1 MDKEKIVMKAKKLTA
16 RERRLSRETTSVSCE
31 SVGLDPAVYHAALRY
46 LFDRPVPEKGGQ
58 EWYWDIDEPEFEATP
73 LQWTH
78 IQTVLFANAGNDLAL
93 YSDDQVGMG
102 LNHVMSNNAGDIP
115 HMVNDSTVPLADAMR
130 MMRALPTLW
139 RDYLGPRLSTAEP
152 STIGSRS
159 DRLYFVSYMWFDVWP
174 TFWNAKHIPEWQ
186 DAMWRVFCEML
197 AMPFREAQVSALH
210 GIGHEGTRLNRSK
223 ELQAHMDAFIR
234 QVKNDDELKTYAQ
247 AAARGMVQ

>member
-1 MDKEKIVMKAKKLTA
+1 MKAKKLTA

-46 LFDRPVPEKGGQ
+46 LFDRPLPEEGGQ
-58 EWYWDIDEPEFEATP
+58 EWYWDIDEPAFDATP

-78 IQTVLFANAGNDLAL
+78 IQTVLFANAGTDLAP

-115 HMVNDSTVPLADAMR
+115 HMVNDPSVPLPDAMR
-130 MMRALPTLW
+130 MVRALPTLW
-139 RDYLGPRLSTAEP
+139 RDCLGPRLGDAGHSE
-152 STIGSRS
+152 IGSRNG
-159 DRLYFVSYMWFDVWP
+159 RLYFVSYMWFDVWP
-174 TFWNAKHIPEWQ
+174 TFWCAKDIPEWQ
-186 DAMWRVFCEML
+186 DAMWHVFCEML
-197 AMPFREAQVSALH
+197 AMPWREAQVSALH
-210 GIGHEGTRLNRSK
+210 GIGHEGNRLNRHQ

-234 QVKNDDELKTYAQ
+234 QVKNDDELKNYAQ

>member
-1 MDKEKIVMKAKKLTA
+1 MKTKKLTA
-16 RERRLSRETTSVSCE
+16 RERRLNRQPTVAVCE
-31 SVGLDPAVYHAALRY
+31 SVGLDRAVYNEALRF
-46 LFDRPVPEKGGQ
+46 LFDRPVPAKSGQ
-58 EWYWDIDEPEFEATP
+58 EWYWDMHGLEFEATP

-78 IQTVLFANAGNDLAL
+78 IQTVMFANAGADLAP

-115 HMVNDSTVPLADAMR
+115 HMVNDPSVPLADAMR
-130 MMRALPTLW
+130 MVRALPTLW
-139 RDYLGPRLSTAEP
+139 RDCLGPRLSIAGQ
-152 STIGSRS
+152 SAIGSRS

-186 DAMWRVFCEML
+186 DAMWQVFCEML
-197 AMPFREAQVSALH
+197 AMPWREAQVSALH
-210 GIGHEGTRLNRSK
+210 GIGHEGKRLNRPK

-234 QVKNDDELKTYAQ
+234 QVKNDDELKNYAQ

>member
-1 MDKEKIVMKAKKLTA
+1 MKAKKLTA

-46 LFDRPVPEKGGQ
+46 LFDRPLPEEGGQ
-58 EWYWDIDEPEFEATP
+58 EWYWDIDAPEFEATP

-78 IQTVLFANAGNDLAL
+78 IQTVLFANAGADLAT

-115 HMVNDSTVPLADAMR
+115 HMVNDPSVPLVDAMR

-139 RDYLGPRLSTAEP
+139 RDCLGPRLSTAEQ
-152 STIGSRS
+152 SAIGSRS

-186 DAMWRVFCEML
+186 NAMWRVFCEML

-210 GIGHEGTRLNRSK
+210 GIGHEGNYLNRPK
-223 ELQAHMDAFIR
+223 ELQAHMGAFIR

-247 AAARGMVQ
+247 AATRGMVQ

>member
-46 LFDRPVPEKGGQ
+46 LFDRPLPEEGGQ
-58 EWYWDIDEPEFEATP
+58 EWYWDIDEPAFEATP

-78 IQTVLFANAGNDLAL
+78 IQTVLFANAGNDLAP

-115 HMVNDSTVPLADAMR
+115 HMVNDPSVPLVDAMR
-130 MMRALPTLW
+130 MVRALPTLW
-139 RDYLGPRLSTAEP
+139 RDCLGPRLSTEQSA
-152 STIGSRS
+152 IGSRS

-174 TFWNAKHIPEWQ
+174 SFWNAKHIPEWQ

-210 GIGHEGTRLNRSK
+210 GIGHEGNCLNRPK
-223 ELQAHMDAFIR
+223 ELQAHLEAFIR

>member
-1 MDKEKIVMKAKKLTA
+1 MKKKKPTP
-16 RERRLSRETTSVSCE
+16 RERRQNRGKTHAACE
-31 SVGLDPAVYHAALRY
+31 SVGLDRAVYSAALRY
-46 LFDRPVPEKGGQ
+46 LFNRPVPSRSEQ
-58 EWYWDIDEPEFEATP
+58 EWYWDIDEPGFDATP

-78 IQTVLFANAGNDLAL
+78 IQTVLFANAAQDLAP

-115 HMVNDSTVPLADAMR
+115 HMVTDPSVPLADAMR
-130 MMRALPTLW
+130 MVRALPTLW
-139 RDYLGPRLSTAEP
+139 RDYLGPRLDSAP
-152 STIGSRS
+152 SAIGSRS

-174 TFWNAKHIPEWQ
+174 TFWNTQHIPEWR
-186 DAMWRVFCEML
+186 DAMWWVFCEML

-210 GIGHEGTRLNRSK
+210 GIGHEGTRLNRPG

-234 QVKNDDELKTYAQ
+234 NVKNDDELKTYAQ